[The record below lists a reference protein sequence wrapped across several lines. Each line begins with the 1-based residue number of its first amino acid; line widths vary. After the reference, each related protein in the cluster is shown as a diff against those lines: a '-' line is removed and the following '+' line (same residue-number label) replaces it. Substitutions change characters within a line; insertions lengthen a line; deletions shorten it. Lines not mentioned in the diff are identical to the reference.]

1 MLTDTPAVMRDK
13 LRTAVTDSQTEITY
27 DPRNRP
33 GVSNL
38 LDIIAG
44 VTDTQPEQLVKSF
57 EGKSM
62 KALKTTAAD
71 ALEPVLRDFQDK
83 FARLKVDPSYLDA
96 VERQG
101 RQKAEEKAEETM
113 LRVRS
118 AIGLDYQQ

>member
-1 MLTDTPAVMRDK
+1 MLTDTPAEMRDK

-27 DPRNRP
+27 DTRNRP
-33 GVSNL
+33 GVSNM
-38 LDIIAG
+38 LDILAG
-44 VTDTQPEQLVKSF
+44 VTDTQPEQLVKSL

-62 KALKTTAAD
+62 KALKTTVAD
-71 ALEPVLRDFQDK
+71 ALEPVLESFQDR
-83 FARLKVDPSYLDA
+83 FARLKEDPAYLDL

-101 RQKAEEKAEETM
+101 RQKAEEKAEQTM